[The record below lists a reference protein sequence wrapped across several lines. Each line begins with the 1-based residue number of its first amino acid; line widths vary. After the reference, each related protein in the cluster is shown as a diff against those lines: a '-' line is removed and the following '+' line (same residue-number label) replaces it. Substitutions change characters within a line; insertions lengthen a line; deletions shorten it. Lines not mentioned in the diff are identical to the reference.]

1 MYDYFSNPDT
11 STGTT
16 LMNRGQCKF
25 SHESIATIL
34 KKIGAIVQELRRFLH
49 RTFGYNTKNSYN
61 TKKSLNTGSRIKSSI
76 QQSYDQYISPD
87 TCTKGDATKEDMT

>member
-49 RTFGYNTKNSYN
+49 RTFGYNTNKSYN
-61 TKKSLNTGSRIKSSI
+61 TKKPLNTGTSI
-76 QQSYDQYISPD
+76 YDSACTQYKHTYSYL
-87 TCTKGDATKEDMT
+87 